1 MSSVYALSLVC
12 EGPIFFFFPA
22 KNQEAIILQVGYF
35 ILSLLGCSSIAQC
48 SACETSVNI
57 WKQINKRHQDKQSA
71 DSCLTT
77 KFLFLKQN

>member
-48 SACETSVNI
+48 SAYDTSVNI
-57 WKQINKRHQDKQSA
+57 
-71 DSCLTT
+71 
-77 KFLFLKQN
+77 